1 MTYVSASRDHDLAL
15 LFPGQGVG
23 DESARDLVA
32 SERPDLLEL
41 ANELVGE
48 DPFARIADG
57 TRFAQP
63 VIYCASLAG
72 LERLGRPDAGLLAGH
87 SLGEI
92 TALAAAG
99 VVDDAD
105 GLRIVVERGRLMDAA
120 ATAGEAGGMLAV
132 GGDRDAAERLAERHG
147 LTLANENS
155 PKQFVLSGPEK
166 LLDVAAAE
174 AKESGLRA
182 KRLAV
187 RGAFHSPAM
196 ETVVASFEDFL
207 AGIELHE
214 PRVPVLS
221 CVTAAPFGA
230 DVRSLLAAAL
240 TRPVRWVD
248 VLRRLREDGGTR
260 FVDVG
265 PGKVL
270 AGLVKRTLDGVSV
283 ETNQSP
289 EPQGA

>member
-1 MTYVSASRDHDLAL
+1 MRAPRDHDLVL

-23 DESARDLVA
+23 DPSARDLVGA
-32 SERPDLLEL
+32 ERPDLLEL
-41 ANELVGE
+41 ARGLVGD
-48 DPFARIADG
+48 DPFFRLDEG

-63 VIYCASLAG
+63 AIYCASLAG

-99 VVDDAD
+99 AVDDAD
-105 GLRIVVERGRLMDAA
+105 GLRIVVERGRLMAEAA
-120 ATAGEAGGMLAV
+120 ADGEAGGMLAV
-132 GGDRDAAERLAERHG
+132 GAERAEAKELAERRG
-147 LTLANENS
+147 LTVANENS
-155 PKQFVLSGPEK
+155 PRQFVLSGPEH
-166 LLDVAAAE
+166 LLRAAEVE

-182 KRLAV
+182 KRIAV

-196 ETVVASFEDFL
+196 ESVVGAFGEVL
-207 AGIELHE
+207 AGIEFRK

-221 CVTAAPFGA
+221 CVTATPLDA
-230 DVRSLLAAAL
+230 DVRGVLAAAL
-240 TRPVRWVD
+240 TRPVRWIE
-248 VLRRLREDGGTR
+248 VLQRLRVEGGRR

-283 ETNQSP
+283 ETNPLP
-289 EPQGA
+289 EAQGA

>member
-1 MTYVSASRDHDLAL
+1 MSASPMHDLAL

-23 DESARDLVA
+23 DESARELVA

-41 ANELVGE
+41 AYELVGE

-63 VIYCASLAG
+63 AIYCASLAG
-72 LERLGRPDAGLLAGH
+72 LERLGRPEAGMLAGH

-92 TALAAAG
+92 SALAAAG

-120 ATAGEAGGMLAV
+120 AASGEAGGMLAV
-132 GGDRDAAERLAERHG
+132 GGDRDQAQELASSHG

-155 PKQFVLSGPEK
+155 PRQFVLSGPEK
-166 LLDVAAAE
+166 LLDAATAAAKE
-174 AKESGLRA
+174 AGLRA

-187 RGAFHSPAM
+187 SGAFHSPAM

-207 AGIELHE
+207 DGVEFSE

-230 DVRSLLAAAL
+230 DVRATLASAI
-240 TRPVRWVD
+240 TKPVRWVE
-248 VLRRLREDGGTR
+248 VLRRLREEGGAR

-270 AGLVKRTLDGVSV
+270 AGLVKRTLDGVTI
-283 ETNQSP
+283 ETNQIP
-289 EPQGA
+289 EAQGV